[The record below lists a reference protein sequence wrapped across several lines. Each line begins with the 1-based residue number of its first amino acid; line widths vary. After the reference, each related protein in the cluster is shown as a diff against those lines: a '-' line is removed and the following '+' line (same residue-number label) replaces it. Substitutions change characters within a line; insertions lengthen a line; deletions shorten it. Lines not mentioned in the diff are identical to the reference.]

1 MGRRK
6 IPINTE
12 LLLRLRREGRT
23 VKIISEELGVSIPT
37 ISRRIA
43 ELENS
48 EGILTKYRELQGL
61 QLSMLQCRILEAIT
75 PEKIEKASITELLLC
90 FHILKKTELAIR
102 GKDSTRISG
111 VLRFL

>member
-12 LLLRLRREGRT
+12 LLLCLRREGKT
-23 VKIISEELGVSIPT
+23 VKAIAEELGVSIPT
-37 ISRRIA
+37 VSRRIA
-43 ELENS
+43 ELENN

-61 QLSMLQCRILEAIT
+61 QLSMLQTRILEVIT
-75 PEKIEKASITELLLC
+75 PEKIEKASIVELLLC

-102 GKDSTRISG
+102 GKGSSRVSG
-111 VLRFL
+111 VIKYL